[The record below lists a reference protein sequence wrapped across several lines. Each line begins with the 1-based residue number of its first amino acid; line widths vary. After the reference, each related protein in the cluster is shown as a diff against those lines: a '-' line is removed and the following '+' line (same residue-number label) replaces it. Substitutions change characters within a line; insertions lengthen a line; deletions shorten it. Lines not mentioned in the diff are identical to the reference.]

1 MAKIAFSK
9 LGLTKDKLDEFQTVE
24 FNDQT
29 VEVKQYLPIAEKAEL
44 ISRVLNNSV
53 DDDAGYYNNL
63 KLDMW
68 LALEIVYAYSNISF
82 TEKQKSDPMKLY
94 DLLSSNKLLNLI
106 IGLVPESE
114 FYYLTKLSA
123 ECTAKR
129 MVPDYIS
136 NKIQRELK
144 NGDTYTCMGCR
155 SFLTPDRTTQN
166 YAKALNYDEYKG
178 HKYYGRL
185 TAA

>member
-106 IGLVPESE
+106 IGLIPESE
-114 FYYLTKLSA
+114 FYYLTKGTHELATAIYTYRNSA
-123 ECTAKR
+123 LGILDSIGR
-129 MVPDYIS
+129 DYS
-136 NKIQRELK
+136 NLNFDATEIQKKLADPENLTLLK
-144 NGDTYTCMGCR
+144 NIVEKLG
-155 SFLTPDRTTQN
+155 
-166 YAKALNYDEYKG
+166 
-178 HKYYGRL
+178 
-185 TAA
+185 

>member
-68 LALEIVYAYSNISF
+68 LALEIVYAYSNINF

-114 FYYLTKLSA
+114 FYYLTKVTHELATAIYTYRNSA
-123 ECTAKR
+123 LGILDSIGR
-129 MVPDYIS
+129 DYS
-136 NKIQRELK
+136 NLNLDATEIQKKLADPENLTLLK
-144 NGDTYTCMGCR
+144 NVVEKLG
-155 SFLTPDRTTQN
+155 
-166 YAKALNYDEYKG
+166 
-178 HKYYGRL
+178 
-185 TAA
+185 

>member
-68 LALEIVYAYSNISF
+68 LALEIVYAYSNINF

-114 FYYLTKLSA
+114 FYYLTKVTHELA
-123 ECTAKR
+123 TAIYTYR
-129 MVPDYIS
+129 NSSLGILDSIGRDYS
-136 NKIQRELK
+136 NLNFDATEIQKKLADPENLTLLK
-144 NGDTYTCMGCR
+144 NIVEKLG
-155 SFLTPDRTTQN
+155 
-166 YAKALNYDEYKG
+166 
-178 HKYYGRL
+178 
-185 TAA
+185 

>member
-68 LALEIVYAYSNISF
+68 LALEIVYAYSNINF

-114 FYYLTKLSA
+114 FYYLTKVTHELATAIYTYRNSA
-123 ECTAKR
+123 LGILDSIGR
-129 MVPDYIS
+129 DYS
-136 NKIQRELK
+136 NLNFDATEIQKKLADPENL
-144 NGDTYTCMGCR
+144 T
-155 SFLTPDRTTQN
+155 FLQN
-166 YAKALNYDEYKG
+166 IVEKLG
-178 HKYYGRL
+178 
-185 TAA
+185 

>member
-53 DDDAGYYNNL
+53 DNDAGYYNNL

-114 FYYLTKLSA
+114 FYYLTKVTHELATAIYTYRNSA
-123 ECTAKR
+123 LGILDSIGR
-129 MVPDYIS
+129 DYS
-136 NKIQRELK
+136 NLNFDATEIQKKLADPENLTLLK
-144 NGDTYTCMGCR
+144 NVVEKLG
-155 SFLTPDRTTQN
+155 
-166 YAKALNYDEYKG
+166 
-178 HKYYGRL
+178 
-185 TAA
+185 

>member
-68 LALEIVYAYSNISF
+68 LALEIIYAYSNINF

-114 FYYLTKLSA
+114 FYYLTKVTHELATAIYTYRNSA
-123 ECTAKR
+123 LGILDSIGR
-129 MVPDYIS
+129 DYS
-136 NKIQRELK
+136 NLNLDATEIQKKLADPENLTLLK
-144 NGDTYTCMGCR
+144 NVVEKLG
-155 SFLTPDRTTQN
+155 
-166 YAKALNYDEYKG
+166 
-178 HKYYGRL
+178 
-185 TAA
+185 

>member
-68 LALEIVYAYSNISF
+68 LALEIVYAYSNINF

-114 FYYLTKLSA
+114 FYYLTKVTHELAAAIYTYRNSA
-123 ECTAKR
+123 LGILDSIGR
-129 MVPDYIS
+129 DYS
-136 NKIQRELK
+136 NLNFDATEIQKKLADPENLTLLK
-144 NGDTYTCMGCR
+144 NIVEKLG
-155 SFLTPDRTTQN
+155 
-166 YAKALNYDEYKG
+166 
-178 HKYYGRL
+178 
-185 TAA
+185 

>member
-68 LALEIVYAYSNISF
+68 LALEIVYAYSNINF

-114 FYYLTKLSA
+114 FYYLTKVTHELA
-123 ECTAKR
+123 TAIYTYR
-129 MVPDYIS
+129 NSVLGILDSIGRDYS
-136 NKIQRELK
+136 NLNLDATEIQKKLADPENLTLLK
-144 NGDTYTCMGCR
+144 NIVEKLG
-155 SFLTPDRTTQN
+155 
-166 YAKALNYDEYKG
+166 
-178 HKYYGRL
+178 
-185 TAA
+185 

>member
-68 LALEIVYAYSNISF
+68 LALEIVYAYSNINF

-114 FYYLTKLSA
+114 FYYLTKVTHELATAIYTYRNSA
-123 ECTAKR
+123 LGILDSIGR
-129 MVPDYIS
+129 DYS
-136 NKIQRELK
+136 NLNLDATEIQKKLADPENLTLLK
-144 NGDTYTCMGCR
+144 SVVEKLG
-155 SFLTPDRTTQN
+155 
-166 YAKALNYDEYKG
+166 
-178 HKYYGRL
+178 
-185 TAA
+185 

>member
-44 ISRVLNNSV
+44 ISKVLNNSV

-114 FYYLTKLSA
+114 FYYLTKVTHELATAIYTYRNSA
-123 ECTAKR
+123 LGILDSIGR
-129 MVPDYIS
+129 DYS
-136 NKIQRELK
+136 NLNLDATEIQKKLADPENLTLLK
-144 NGDTYTCMGCR
+144 NVVEKLG
-155 SFLTPDRTTQN
+155 
-166 YAKALNYDEYKG
+166 
-178 HKYYGRL
+178 
-185 TAA
+185 

>member
-114 FYYLTKLSA
+114 FYYLTKVTHELATAIYTYRNSA
-123 ECTAKR
+123 LGILDSIGR
-129 MVPDYIS
+129 DYS
-136 NKIQRELK
+136 NLNFDATEIQKKLADPENLTLLK
-144 NGDTYTCMGCR
+144 NVVEKLG
-155 SFLTPDRTTQN
+155 
-166 YAKALNYDEYKG
+166 
-178 HKYYGRL
+178 
-185 TAA
+185 

>member
-1 MAKIAFSK
+1 MVKIAFSK

-68 LALEIVYAYSNISF
+68 LALEIVYAYSNINF

-114 FYYLTKLSA
+114 FYYLTKVTHELATAIYTYRNSA
-123 ECTAKR
+123 LGILDSIGR
-129 MVPDYIS
+129 DYS
-136 NKIQRELK
+136 NLNLDATEIQKKLADPENLTLLK
-144 NGDTYTCMGCR
+144 NVVEKLG
-155 SFLTPDRTTQN
+155 
-166 YAKALNYDEYKG
+166 
-178 HKYYGRL
+178 
-185 TAA
+185 

>member
-68 LALEIVYAYSNISF
+68 LALEIVYTYSNINF

-114 FYYLTKLSA
+114 FYYLTKVTHELATAIYTYRNSA
-123 ECTAKR
+123 LGILDSIGR
-129 MVPDYIS
+129 DYS
-136 NKIQRELK
+136 NLNLDATEIQKKLADPENLTLLK
-144 NGDTYTCMGCR
+144 NVVEKLG
-155 SFLTPDRTTQN
+155 
-166 YAKALNYDEYKG
+166 
-178 HKYYGRL
+178 
-185 TAA
+185 

>member
-53 DDDAGYYNNL
+53 DDNAGYYNNL

-68 LALEIVYAYSNISF
+68 LALEIVYAYSNINF

-114 FYYLTKLSA
+114 FYYLTKVTHELATAIYTYRNSA
-123 ECTAKR
+123 LGILDSIGR
-129 MVPDYIS
+129 YYS
-136 NKIQRELK
+136 NLNFDATEIQKKLADPENLTLLK
-144 NGDTYTCMGCR
+144 NVVEKLG
-155 SFLTPDRTTQN
+155 
-166 YAKALNYDEYKG
+166 
-178 HKYYGRL
+178 
-185 TAA
+185 

>member
-24 FNDQT
+24 FNDQI

-114 FYYLTKLSA
+114 FYYLTKVTHELATAIYTYRNSA
-123 ECTAKR
+123 LGILDSIGR
-129 MVPDYIS
+129 DYS
-136 NKIQRELK
+136 NLNFDATEIQKKLADPENLTLLK
-144 NGDTYTCMGCR
+144 NVVEKLG
-155 SFLTPDRTTQN
+155 
-166 YAKALNYDEYKG
+166 
-178 HKYYGRL
+178 
-185 TAA
+185 

>member
-114 FYYLTKLSA
+114 FYYLTKVTHELATAIYTYRNSA
-123 ECTAKR
+123 LGILDSIGR
-129 MVPDYIS
+129 DYS
-136 NKIQRELK
+136 NLNLDATEIQKKLADPQNLTLLK
-144 NGDTYTCMGCR
+144 NVVEKLG
-155 SFLTPDRTTQN
+155 
-166 YAKALNYDEYKG
+166 
-178 HKYYGRL
+178 
-185 TAA
+185 

>member
-29 VEVKQYLPIAEKAEL
+29 IEVKQYLPIAEKAEL

-114 FYYLTKLSA
+114 FYYLTKVTHELATAIYTYRNSA
-123 ECTAKR
+123 LGILDSIGR
-129 MVPDYIS
+129 DYS
-136 NKIQRELK
+136 NLNFDATEIQKKLADPENLALLK
-144 NGDTYTCMGCR
+144 NVVEKLG
-155 SFLTPDRTTQN
+155 
-166 YAKALNYDEYKG
+166 
-178 HKYYGRL
+178 
-185 TAA
+185 

>member
-24 FNDQT
+24 FNGQT

-114 FYYLTKLSA
+114 FYYLTKVTHELATAIYTYRNSA
-123 ECTAKR
+123 LGILDSIGR
-129 MVPDYIS
+129 DYS
-136 NKIQRELK
+136 NLNLDATEIQKKLADPENLTLLK
-144 NGDTYTCMGCR
+144 NVVEKLG
-155 SFLTPDRTTQN
+155 
-166 YAKALNYDEYKG
+166 
-178 HKYYGRL
+178 
-185 TAA
+185 

>member
-114 FYYLTKLSA
+114 FYYLTKVTHELATAIYTYRNSA
-123 ECTAKR
+123 LGILDSIGR
-129 MVPDYIS
+129 DYS
-136 NKIQRELK
+136 NLNLDATEIQKKLADSENLTLLK
-144 NGDTYTCMGCR
+144 NVVEKLG
-155 SFLTPDRTTQN
+155 
-166 YAKALNYDEYKG
+166 
-178 HKYYGRL
+178 
-185 TAA
+185 

>member
-24 FNDQT
+24 FNDQI

-114 FYYLTKLSA
+114 FYYLTKVTHELATAIYTYRNSA
-123 ECTAKR
+123 LGILDSIGR
-129 MVPDYIS
+129 DYS
-136 NKIQRELK
+136 NLNFDATEIQKKLADPENLTLLK
-144 NGDTYTCMGCR
+144 NIVEKLG
-155 SFLTPDRTTQN
+155 
-166 YAKALNYDEYKG
+166 
-178 HKYYGRL
+178 
-185 TAA
+185 

>member
-44 ISRVLNNSV
+44 ISKVLNNSV

-114 FYYLTKLSA
+114 FYYLTKVTHELA
-123 ECTAKR
+123 TAIYTYR
-129 MVPDYIS
+129 NSTLGILDSIGRDYS
-136 NKIQRELK
+136 NLNLDATEIQKKLADPENLTLLK
-144 NGDTYTCMGCR
+144 NVVEKLG
-155 SFLTPDRTTQN
+155 
-166 YAKALNYDEYKG
+166 
-178 HKYYGRL
+178 
-185 TAA
+185 

>member
-29 VEVKQYLPIAEKAEL
+29 VEVKKYLPIAEKAEL

-114 FYYLTKLSA
+114 FYYLTKVTHELATAIYTYRNSA
-123 ECTAKR
+123 LGILDSIGR
-129 MVPDYIS
+129 DYS
-136 NKIQRELK
+136 NLNFDATEIQKKLADPENLTLLK
-144 NGDTYTCMGCR
+144 NIVEKLG
-155 SFLTPDRTTQN
+155 
-166 YAKALNYDEYKG
+166 
-178 HKYYGRL
+178 
-185 TAA
+185 

>member
-29 VEVKQYLPIAEKAEL
+29 VEVKQYLPIVEKAEL

-94 DLLSSNKLLNLI
+94 DLLNSNKLLNLI

-114 FYYLTKLSA
+114 FYYLTKVTHELATAIYTYRNSA
-123 ECTAKR
+123 LGILDSIGR
-129 MVPDYIS
+129 DYS
-136 NKIQRELK
+136 NLNFDATEIQKKLADPENLTLLK
-144 NGDTYTCMGCR
+144 NVVEKLG
-155 SFLTPDRTTQN
+155 
-166 YAKALNYDEYKG
+166 
-178 HKYYGRL
+178 
-185 TAA
+185 

>member
-114 FYYLTKLSA
+114 FYYLTKVTHELATAIYTYRNSA
-123 ECTAKR
+123 LGILDSIGH
-129 MVPDYIS
+129 DYS
-136 NKIQRELK
+136 NLNFDATEIQKKLADPENLTLLK
-144 NGDTYTCMGCR
+144 NIVEKLG
-155 SFLTPDRTTQN
+155 
-166 YAKALNYDEYKG
+166 
-178 HKYYGRL
+178 
-185 TAA
+185 

>member
-24 FNDQT
+24 FNDQI

-114 FYYLTKLSA
+114 FYYLTKVTHELATAICTYRNSA
-123 ECTAKR
+123 LGILDSIGR
-129 MVPDYIS
+129 DYS
-136 NKIQRELK
+136 NLNFDATEIQKKLADPENLTLLK
-144 NGDTYTCMGCR
+144 NIVEKLG
-155 SFLTPDRTTQN
+155 
-166 YAKALNYDEYKG
+166 
-178 HKYYGRL
+178 
-185 TAA
+185 

>member
-9 LGLTKDKLDEFQTVE
+9 LGLTKNKLDEFQTVE

-114 FYYLTKLSA
+114 FYYLTKVTHELATAIYTYRNSA
-123 ECTAKR
+123 LGILDSIGR
-129 MVPDYIS
+129 DYS
-136 NKIQRELK
+136 NLNLDATEIQKKLADPENLTLLK
-144 NGDTYTCMGCR
+144 NVVEKLG
-155 SFLTPDRTTQN
+155 
-166 YAKALNYDEYKG
+166 
-178 HKYYGRL
+178 
-185 TAA
+185 